1 MRTGT
6 ISNRR
11 PNLPKKAASLRPE
24 VEKQIAGIESM
35 TTRETR
41 GVLWKAWDALKAGEI
56 TSKEADALAKAANKR
71 IRTIRKELRN
81 ADPQKARELI
91 GG

>member
-1 MRTGT
+1 MP
-6 ISNRR
+6 S
-11 PNLPKKAASLRPE
+11 KKAASLSPE
-24 VEKQIAGIESM
+24 IEKRIAGIESM

-41 GVLWKAWDALKAGEI
+41 GVLWKAWDALKAGDI

-71 IRTIRKELRN
+71 IRAIGKELRN

>member
-1 MRTGT
+1 MP
-6 ISNRR
+6 S
-11 PNLPKKAASLRPE
+11 KKPASLSPE
-24 VEKQIAGIESM
+24 IEKRIAGIESM

-41 GVLWKAWDALKAGEI
+41 GALWKAWDALKAGDI

-71 IRTIRKELRN
+71 IRAIRKELRT
-81 ADPQKARELI
+81 ADPQKVRELI